1 MWSAE
6 KHSAALDRVLELAI
20 LINDDMT
27 RSLERD
33 GLTPTR
39 AHLLWELHRLGPSTQ
54 RVLAEALDVSPRN
67 ITGLVDALVAT
78 GFVTR
83 EPHPTD
89 RRATLVSFTE
99 HGARTAKA
107 LDVGREQLAE
117 LLFAGMSDEQ
127 FDGFVTGLD
136 AVLATIRDELS
147 KLKEGTSVRSVSALV
162 RRVVTFELGL
172 YRSLFRWVTRR
183 PDVPSDAVAF
193 GYIGAVAA
201 LLWAFIFGSATELVV
216 LHLLLPWETVRIVV
230 DVLGIWG
237 LAWMLGMMASFRVH
251 PHLVSDSGLR
261 IRHGATTDMAVRW
274 DDIATIRVRER
285 SRDKSRAVQ
294 LDKAEG
300 IAVLNVVIA
309 SRTNVD
315 ITLRRPLVVPLRTGE
330 ESITEFRCYVDD
342 ARELVRRA
350 RGYLASRSEPIDE
363 PLRGGLR

>member
-1 MWSAE
+1 MKSA
-6 KHSAALDRVLELAI
+6 
-20 LINDDMT
+20 
-27 RSLERD
+27 
-33 GLTPTR
+33 
-39 AHLLWELHRLGPSTQ
+39 
-54 RVLAEALDVSPRN
+54 
-67 ITGLVDALVAT
+67 
-78 GFVTR
+78 F
-83 EPHPTD
+83 
-89 RRATLVSFTE
+89 
-99 HGARTAKA
+99 
-107 LDVGREQLAE
+107 
-117 LLFAGMSDEQ
+117 
-127 FDGFVTGLD
+127 
-136 AVLATIRDELS
+136 
-147 KLKEGTSVRSVSALV
+147 ALV

-261 IRHGATTDMAVRW
+261 TRHGATTDMAVRW

-342 ARELVRRA
+342 ARELVRWA
-350 RGYLASRSEPIDE
+350 RGYLVQERADR
-363 PLRGGLR
+363 